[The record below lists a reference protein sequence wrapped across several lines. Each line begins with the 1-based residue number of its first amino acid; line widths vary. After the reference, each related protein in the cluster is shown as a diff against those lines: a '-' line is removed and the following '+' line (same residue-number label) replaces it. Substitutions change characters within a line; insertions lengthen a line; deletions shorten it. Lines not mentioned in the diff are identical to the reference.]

1 MTTLAHRDTGSLLT
15 DLTTRMG
22 TGTTILAEPQLRDA
36 RARRLAAPGHAD
48 RRRPGRVTAT
58 SV

>member
-36 RARRLAAPGHAD
+36 RARRLAAPGKQAD
-48 RRRPGRVTAT
+48 DVQAE
-58 SV
+58 